1 MKPIYLKR
9 SYRKLNRKYWYEKS
23 TGHYPWKW
31 FVIFMALF
39 VIWALINNCVHKTP
53 LVSPVVLN
61 PVKNVY
67 ANEIRKEDTKSW
79 KLYQLVR
86 KYESNY
92 GTMGLAVTCKNKGM
106 INEVGYLPF
115 KGFCFKSE
123 GDQELTVMQWFQKRL
138 NGGMSVETAMCL
150 YNTGRLQK
158 SCAYSIGNLSEAN

>member
-31 FVIFMALF
+31 LVIFMALF

-67 ANEIRKEDTKSW
+67 AEAISCENPKGYLECKAYAGEITWKEYDRIYKII
-79 KLYQLVR
+79 QC
-86 KYESNY
+86 ESGWNPE
-92 GTMGLAVTCKNKGM
+92 AVNIKNKNGSWDRGLVQINSVHKDISNADAFDYEKAIDWM
-106 INEVGYLPF
+106 I
-115 KGFCFKSE
+115 KKMHK
-123 GDQELTVMQWFQKRL
+123 D
-138 NGGMSVETAMCL
+138 
-150 YNTGRLQK
+150 
-158 SCAYSIGNLSEAN
+158 GNLNAWVCNRKT